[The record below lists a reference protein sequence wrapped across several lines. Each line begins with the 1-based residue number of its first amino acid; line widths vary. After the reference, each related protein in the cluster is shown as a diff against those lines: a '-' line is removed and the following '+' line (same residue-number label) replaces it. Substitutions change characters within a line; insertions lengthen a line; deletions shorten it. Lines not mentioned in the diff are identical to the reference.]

1 MSTIFNF
8 INDLK
13 PKDNVNKFGKQF
25 IDEYVEYIDLSI
37 DENHT
42 MTQTYS
48 IINLNKLSKVN
59 TTFDDFI
66 KDISNK
72 SNYNKISK
80 VRASLFQFGSDKQNI
95 YD

>member
-25 IDEYVEYIDLSI
+25 IDEYVEYIDLAI

-42 MTQTYS
+42 LT
-48 IINLNKLSKVN
+48 
-59 TTFDDFI
+59 
-66 KDISNK
+66 
-72 SNYNKISK
+72 
-80 VRASLFQFGSDKQNI
+80 
-95 YD
+95 